1 MFKEDIVEDSA
12 DLSTEDNNQDSYEQ
26 DDTVTED
33 EGEETAEEAV
43 ERQPETPEQRE
54 ARIKRQVEREARKQG
69 KTIEEYLGI
78 KSQKVS
84 KETNKKEVE
93 TPDVVMER
101 LDRADLRAEGFK
113 DKGEQDILIKYS
125 RFEDMDV
132 VDFASTTL
140 GKTLIKE
147 YRAKNATPSPT
158 RRTGQGTR
166 DEVAYWAEQ
175 MSKGNRP
182 PTADLRIKARAY
194 LAKNKK

>member
-1 MFKEDIVEDSA
+1 MFNEDIVEDSA
-12 DLSTEDNNQDSYEQ
+12 DLSTQEDNQEIYEQ
-26 DDTVTED
+26 DDTAGEG
-33 EGEETAEEAV
+33 EGEETVEETV

-54 ARIKRQVEREARKQG
+54 ARIKRQVEREAKKQG

-113 DKGEQDILIKYS
+113 DKGEQDVLIKYS
-125 RFEDMDV
+125 RFEEMDV

-158 RRTGQGTR
+158 RRTGTGTR
-166 DEVAYWAEQ
+166 DEVAYWADQ

-182 PTADLRIKARAY
+182 PTAEMRTKAREY